1 MTTRSTT
8 PTSASGGPVPGSH
21 NKDGEATMSGVL
33 VSTRQEREQD
43 ARRTHAEVSPTQWI
57 QDTGASASRTLL
69 AWEHGDLAPLPVG
82 TAWDVVRLKQ
92 PAGWEAIRLL
102 QKMGLPLGP
111 VLYAHL
117 TIEVPV
123 QIHAADGWDLPGAT
137 VLGAGETVLV
147 PHMRIADGSTQH
159 GRSWIV
165 PPNHQRLLTD
175 PDDLYGA
182 YFAALAKAAEQRG
195 LRL

>member
-1 MTTRSTT
+1 MPESQ
-8 PTSASGGPVPGSH
+8 
-21 NKDGEATMSGVL
+21 NEDGEATVSGVL
-33 VSTRQEREQD
+33 MHTRQERGQD
-43 ARRTHAEVSPTQWI
+43 VRRTHAEASPTQWV
-57 QDTGASASRTLL
+57 QDSGASISAVLL
-69 AWEHGDLAPLPVG
+69 AWEHGKLAELPVG
-82 TAWDVVRLKQ
+82 TAWDVVRLEQ

-117 TIEVPV
+117 AVEIPVPV
-123 QIHAADGWDLPGAT
+123 HAADGWDLHGAT
-137 VLGAGETVLV
+137 VLGAGETLLV
-147 PHMRIADGSTQH
+147 PHARIVAPHTQH
-159 GRSWIV
+159 GRSWII

-195 LRL
+195 LRR